1 MKYLH
6 DCFFCGW
13 RREARSATVL
23 EPRCKHCG
31 CAVRSGLRPEF
42 ESIGSDPVA
51 PGRAAPSTGIAL
63 AARIAAGLFAMLAAA
78 HTGYVEAGP
87 AVALA
92 AFGAAGLVSVPVL
105 VPSR

>member
-1 MKYLH
+1 MEYVH

-23 EPRCKHCG
+23 EPRCKQCG
-31 CAVRSGLRPEF
+31 CAVRSGLRPDLD
-42 ESIGSDPVA
+42 SVA
-51 PGRAAPSTGIAL
+51 DEPIAPARTMASGVAL
-63 AARIAAGLFAMLAAA
+63 AARISAGLFAMLAAA

-87 AVALA
+87 AIALA
-92 AFGAAGLVSVPVL
+92 AFGLTGLASVPVL